1 MNKVMI
7 IGYLGRD
14 PETRYVASGDAV
26 TEFSVATSEKW
37 TAKDGEKK
45 ERTEWF
51 TVVAWGRQAEV
62 CGEYLHKGSRVYIE
76 GQQQTDTW
84 DDKETG
90 KTMYRTK
97 LRLQRF
103 EFLTSKGED
112 SGPRPEQSI
121 AGTDEKAP
129 AKEDDMGDDLDD
141 DIPF

>member
-37 TAKDGEKK
+37 TAKDGEQK

-84 DDKETG
+84 EDKETK

-103 EFLTSKGED
+103 EFLTPKGEES

-121 AGTDEKAP
+121 AGTDEKP
-129 AKEDDMGDDLDD
+129 DKPEEDDLDD